1 MLLENRIPPTTAE
14 KVKIGGIAKTLAMT
28 KVRNFAEIAPN
39 IGFTEFD
46 FYDLYRSTF
55 EKSELGR
62 MKKLLPLR
70 EMAESFG
77 LVSRSMRPKLGRRP
91 YFTPEG
97 KVALMFLKMYTSL
110 SCPKLME
117 QLNGNIHH
125 QMFCDVIIDPN
136 RPLTNY
142 KLLDDIMLELAG
154 KLKIQQLQDML
165 AEKWKP
171 YMENLDTMYTDATC
185 YESEMRY
192 PTDAKLLWEG
202 IEKSYETMCGLSRR
216 LGIRRPRTKFTDV
229 QKANLAYRKQRRHSK
244 GQTRKMTRRLLELLG
259 KILKE
264 IRKMGRTHEQADSLL
279 TTREKGDLEIITR
292 MYRQQKNHFRS
303 KDGRESIPD
312 RIVSISKPYVRPIVR
327 GKEAKS
333 VEFGAKVNNILVD
346 GISFIEKLSFNAFNE
361 GTRLTHCLKMHKR
374 LFGVDAKKVG
384 GDAGYAGT
392 ANRDYCKENGIQT
405 SFVKRGRPSGEG
417 KKGKDLVRQEL
428 ARVRATRMEGSFG
441 TQKEHYDLKRVKAR
455 TKLTEIL
462 YIFFGIHT
470 ANVVQLAD
478 RMEQRARPAAA

>member
-1 MLLENRIPPTTAE
+1 MEVSQKLICMA
-14 KVKIGGIAKTLAMT
+14 
-28 KVRNFAEIAPN
+28 KVRNLAEIAPN

-62 MKKLLPLR
+62 IKRLLPLR
-70 EMAESFG
+70 EMAENFG
-77 LVSRSMRPKLGRRP
+77 MVSKSLRPKLGRRS

-97 KVALMFLKMYTSL
+97 KVALMFLKMYTGL

-117 QLNGNIHH
+117 QLNGNIHY
-125 QMFCDVIIDPN
+125 QMFCDVIIDPK

-142 KLLDDIMLELAG
+142 KLLDDIMMELAG
-154 KLKIQQLQDML
+154 KLKIQQQQDLL
-165 AEKWKP
+165 AEMWKP
-171 YMENLDTMYTDATC
+171 YMKDLDTMYTDATC

-192 PTDAKLLWEG
+192 PTDPKLLWEG
-202 IEKSYETMCGLSRR
+202 IEKSYRIMREFSSR
-216 LGIRRPRTKFTDV
+216 LNLHRPRTKFLDV
-229 QKANLAYRKQRRHSK
+229 QKANLAYRKQRRRTKS
-244 GQTRKMTRRLLELLG
+244 QTRKMTRRLLDLLG
-259 KILKE
+259 KVLKE
-264 IRKMGRTHEQADSLL
+264 IRRMERENDEADKSL
-279 TTREKGDLEIITR
+279 TIREKGDLDIITK

-303 KDGRESIPD
+303 KDCRESIKD

-333 VEFGAKVNNILVD
+333 VEFGAKVNNILID

-361 GTRLTHCLKMHKR
+361 GTRLVHCLKMHKR

-384 GDAGYAGT
+384 GDTGYAGT
-392 ANRDYCKENGIQT
+392 ENRDYCKENGIQT
-405 SFVKRGRPSGEG
+405 SFVKRGRPFSEE
-417 KKGKDLVRQEL
+417 KKEKDLVRQEL
-428 ARVRATRMEGSFG
+428 ARVRATAMEGSFG

-455 TKLTEIL
+455 TKQTEIL

-470 ANVVQLAD
+470 ANVVQLEK
-478 RMEQRARPAAA
+478 RIEQRALLEAA